1 MAGVSILGVEIGTT
15 GCAAVIFGLD
25 GEVLARVTREYP
37 LYHPESGAMEVD
49 AVHVMAQV
57 HAAIAEAA
65 EVAGEE
71 DPVTTLC
78 AAVQGETT
86 VPVDADG
93 TPLAPA
99 LTTFDSRPTPQAEW
113 IAREVGTERILQI
126 TGLPVH
132 PMHSLCKILWWKQRR
147 PELTAQTHQNLG
159 FDALFLRSLGLPAQT
174 DYSLAGR
181 TMVLDIQLKAW
192 ASDLLDAGG
201 LTAEQLPRLA
211 RAGTKVGTLPDSVA
225 RRLNLPP
232 DVVVVLGGHDQACA
246 ALGCGA
252 LEPGMA
258 MNAVGAVECL
268 AVTLAAPVTNRAML
282 EHHFACYPHVIPE
295 RYLTLAY
302 NFTGGSLLRWYRD
315 TFGEREDEEAEETG
329 MGFPDVLLAKAGHEP
344 SPVLVLPHFTTAG
357 TPWLDPRAH
366 GAIVGL
372 TLTTP
377 KAHIIKG
384 LFDGL
389 AYEMRLN
396 LDCLA
401 EAGIAVRLL
410 RVVGTGARTPSWLQ
424 LKADVF
430 NRPVMGICAPDAP
443 ALGAAHLA
451 GVATGLYRDLEEA
464 VHRTITLGPRC
475 EPHPEDAARYDRP
488 YRLYKQLYPA
498 LKGIVQEM

>member
-1 MAGVSILGVEIGTT
+1 VSILGVEIGTT
-15 GCAAVIFGLD
+15 GCAAVIFGIN
-25 GEVLARVTREYP
+25 GEVLARVVRDYP
-37 LYHPESGAMEVD
+37 LHHPESGAMEVD
-49 AVHVMAQV
+49 AAQVMAQV

-65 EVAGEE
+65 DIAGED
-71 DPVTTLC
+71 DPVTVLC

-86 VPVDADG
+86 VPVDAVG

-99 LTTFDSRPTPQAEW
+99 LTTFDSRPTPQSEW
-113 IAREVGTERILQI
+113 VAREVGTERILQI

-132 PMHSLCKILWWKQRR
+132 PMHSLAKILWLKQRR
-147 PELTAQTHQNLG
+147 PELTAQTHQYIG
-159 FDALFLRSLGLPAQT
+159 FDALFLRSLGLPAYT
-174 DYSLAGR
+174 DHSMAGR
-181 TMVLDIQLKAW
+181 TMLLDIQLKAY

-201 LTAEQLPRLA
+201 LTSDQLPRLA
-211 RAGTKVGTLPDSVA
+211 RAGTKVGTLPPSVA
-225 RRLNLPP
+225 RRLHLPTG
-232 DVVVVLGGHDQACA
+232 VLVVLGGHDQACA

-282 EHHFACYPHVIPE
+282 DNHYACYPHVIPE

-315 TFGEREDEEAEETG
+315 TFGMHEDEEALESG
-329 MGFPDVLLAKAGHEP
+329 MGFPDVLLAKASREP
-344 SPVLVLPHFTTAG
+344 SPVLVLPHFTAAG
-357 TPWLDPRAH
+357 TPWLDPRAR

-389 AYEMRLN
+389 AYELRLN
-396 LDCLA
+396 LDRLA
-401 EAGIAVRLL
+401 DAGITVRLL
-410 RVVGTGARTPSWLQ
+410 RVVGTGARTPAWLQ
-424 LKADVF
+424 LKADVL
-430 NRPVMGICAPDAP
+430 NRHVMGICSPDAP

-451 GVATGLYRDLEEA
+451 GVAAGHFRDLEDA
-464 VHRTITLGPRC
+464 VHRTICLGPRT
-475 EPHPEDAARYDRP
+475 EPHPDDAARYDRP
-488 YRLYKQLYPA
+488 YRLYQQLYPA
-498 LKGIVQEM
+498 LRGIVQEM